1 MKLPT
6 SFDDRGLLPVGDYEL
21 TILELL
27 TSILVDGPD
36 PRPISWD
43 KSWRRELVLNLRTL
57 ANQLWSVGI
66 KDIYIDGSFVEDKE
80 HPNDIDGYF
89 TCDIHSWSAIQK
101 QLNKLDPYQSWEWPE
116 EGKPK
121 MWTAYK
127 IELYPHF
134 EGFPCGIDDITGYPL
149 EFPAAFRQSREFKPK
164 GIVKLIQ
171 EQEVV
176 T

>member
-43 KSWRRELVLNLRTL
+43 KSWRREIVLNLRTL

-89 TCDIHSWSAIQK
+89 TCDIHS
-101 QLNKLDPYQSWEWPE
+101 
-116 EGKPK
+116 
-121 MWTAYK
+121 
-127 IELYPHF
+127 
-134 EGFPCGIDDITGYPL
+134 
-149 EFPAAFRQSREFKPK
+149 
-164 GIVKLIQ
+164 
-171 EQEVV
+171 
-176 T
+176 